1 MKGRFIMLTNSPF
14 YTDEEL
20 SEILN
25 DRDESIIN
33 IIRMNYDKLINKK
46 YEGKKRL
53 TRTDI
58 FNMVYDI
65 VNDIHGVNY
74 EKAESEN
81 IFRVVI
87 KEGKKDAYDF
97 REVPAYKIAMISD
110 IRMRIFY
117 NLNGQKHEMQI
128 DKYQLLS
135 VEPL

>member
-1 MKGRFIMLTNSPF
+1 
-14 YTDEEL
+14 
-20 SEILN
+20 
-25 DRDESIIN
+25 
-33 IIRMNYDKLINKK
+33 MNYDKLVNKK
-46 YEGKKRL
+46 YERNKRIS
-53 TRTDI
+53 RTDI

-65 VNDIHGVNY
+65 VNEIHGITY

>member
-1 MKGRFIMLTNSPF
+1 MLTNSPF

>member
-1 MKGRFIMLTNSPF
+1 MLTDSNL
-14 YTDEEL
+14 YTEEEL
-20 SEILN
+20 LNILN
-25 DRDESIIN
+25 DREESIIN
-33 IIRMNYDKLINKK
+33 IIRMNYDKLVNKK
-46 YEGKKRL
+46 YERNKRVS
-53 TRTDI
+53 RTDI

-65 VNDIHGVNY
+65 VNEIHGVNY

-97 REVPAYKIAMISD
+97 RELPAYKIGMISD

>member
-1 MKGRFIMLTNSPF
+1 MPTNSPF
-14 YTDEEL
+14 YSDEEL

-25 DRDESIIN
+25 NREESIIN
-33 IIRMNYDKLINKK
+33 IIRMNYDKLVNKK
-46 YEGKKRL
+46 YERNKRIS
-53 TRTDI
+53 RTDI

-65 VNDIHGVNY
+65 VNEIHGITY

>member
-1 MKGRFIMLTNSPF
+1 MPTNSPF

-25 DRDESIIN
+25 NREESIIN
-33 IIRMNYDKLINKK
+33 IIRMNYDKLVNKK
-46 YEGKKRL
+46 YERNKRIS
-53 TRTDI
+53 RTDI

-65 VNDIHGVNY
+65 VNEIHGITY